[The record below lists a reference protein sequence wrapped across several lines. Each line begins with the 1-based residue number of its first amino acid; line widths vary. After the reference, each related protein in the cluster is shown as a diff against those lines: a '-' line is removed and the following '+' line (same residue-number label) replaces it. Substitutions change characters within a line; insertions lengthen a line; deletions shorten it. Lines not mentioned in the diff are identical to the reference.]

1 MKWRR
6 SKARSG
12 EFNLIRL
19 DGIHYCITWYLEVI
33 SGAQAL
39 ARLLHGPGKF
49 QVEIRQDSY
58 DTLGRG
64 ISVIVAR
71 HSGQPTE
78 DTVEKARK
86 MIQSAMAEVGAYA
99 RIMNWER
106 SEISPAPRRPPA
118 DDDDDDSGAF
128 GMPLPL
134 RS

>member
-1 MKWRR
+1 M
-6 SKARSG
+6 SG
-12 EFNLIRL
+12 RILAFTI
-19 DGIHYCITWYLEVI
+19 EVI

-39 ARLLHGPGKF
+39 ARLLSGPGKF

-64 ISVIVAR
+64 TSVIVAR

-86 MIQSAMAEVGAYA
+86 MIQSATAEVGAHA

-106 SEISPAPRRPPA
+106 HEIPPARRRPPA
-118 DDDDDDSGAF
+118 DDDDDDFGAF
-128 GMPLPL
+128 EMPLPL

>member
-12 EFNLIRL
+12 EFDLIKL
-19 DGIHYCITWYLEVI
+19 DGTRYAIAWYLEVI

-49 QVEIRQDSY
+49 HVEIRQDSY

-64 ISVIVAR
+64 TSMIVAR

-86 MIQSAMAEVGAYA
+86 MIQSAVAEVGARA
-99 RIMNWER
+99 RIMNLER
-106 SEISPAPRRPPA
+106 HEIPPAPRRPLV
-118 DDDDDDSGAF
+118 DDDNDSGAF
-128 GMPLPL
+128 
-134 RS
+134 

>member
-1 MKWRR
+1 MMKWRR
-6 SKARSG
+6 SEARSG
-12 EFNLIRL
+12 VFSLIRL
-19 DGIHYCITWYLEVI
+19 DGTSYCITWYLEVI

-64 ISVIVAR
+64 TSIIVAR

-78 DTVEKARK
+78 HTVEKARK
-86 MIQSAMAEVGAYA
+86 MIQSGVAEVGARA
-99 RIMNWER
+99 RILNWER
-106 SEISPAPRRPPA
+106 HEIPPAPRRPPA
-118 DDDDDDSGAF
+118 DDDDDSDAF